1 MQNKANKG
9 EILLLKNQICFSLYS
24 ATHRM
29 MKMYRPLLTELNLTY
44 PQYLVMLVLWEEDG
58 LSVSEIGERL
68 SLDSGTL
75 TPLLKRMQI
84 ANLLERKRGEEDERV
99 VTVRLTSLGKKLHTK
114 ALSVPEKIFCQMGI
128 SLQEV
133 FSLKETLHRLGA

>member
-29 MKMYRPLLTELNLTY
+29 MKLYRPLLTELNLTY

-75 TPLLKRMQI
+75 TPLLKRMQT
-84 ANLLERKRGEEDERV
+84 ANLLERKR
-99 VTVRLTSLGKKLHTK
+99 
-114 ALSVPEKIFCQMGI
+114 EKRM
-128 SLQEV
+128 
-133 FSLKETLHRLGA
+133 KEWLP

>member
-1 MQNKANKG
+1 
-9 EILLLKNQICFSLYS
+9 
-24 ATHRM
+24 M

>member
-1 MQNKANKG
+1 
-9 EILLLKNQICFSLYS
+9 
-24 ATHRM
+24 M
-29 MKMYRPLLTELNLTY
+29 MKLYRPLLTELNLTY

-75 TPLLKRMQI
+75 TPLLKRMQT

-99 VTVRLTSLGKKLHTK
+99 VTVMLTSAGKKLHTK
-114 ALSVPEKIFCQMGI
+114 ALSVPEKLFCQLGI

-133 FSLKETLHRLGA
+133 FSLKETLSRLGV

>member
-84 ANLLERKRGEEDERV
+84 ANLLERKRGEDERV
-99 VTVRLTSLGKKLHTK
+99 VTVRLTSAGKKLHTK
-114 ALSVPEKIFCQMGI
+114 ALSIPEKIFCQMGI

-133 FSLKETLHRLGA
+133 FSLKETLHRFGA